1 MVFPAPAV
9 FSTRRRVSESIAFRA
24 VTIAFAILFAESE
37 RSLVPAE
44 PG

>member
-9 FSTRRRVSESIAFRA
+9 FSTSRRVPESMLLRA
-24 VTIAFAILFAESE
+24 ATIAFPILFAESE
-37 RSLVPAE
+37 RSLAPAE